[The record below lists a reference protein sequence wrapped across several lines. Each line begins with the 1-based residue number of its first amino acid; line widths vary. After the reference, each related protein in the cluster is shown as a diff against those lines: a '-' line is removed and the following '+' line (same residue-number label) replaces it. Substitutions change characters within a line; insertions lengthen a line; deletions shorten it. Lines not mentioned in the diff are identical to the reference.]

1 MRSRRERP
9 TFEEMAIER
18 DRELGRRAAESAQ
31 PPPVPYDA
39 STPLSEMMVARESA
53 AAYGDYFAEPHPAS
67 VVASD
72 ARLMIERL
80 LVRVR
85 HVLYSLDVQQ
95 QEIVRLREN
104 TRGVLVR
111 LSAA

>member
-1 MRSRRERP
+1 MRSRREGP

-18 DRELGRRAAESAQ
+18 DRELERRAAEAAD
-31 PPPVPYDA
+31 PPPFQYEVPA
-39 STPLSEMMVARESA
+39 PLPGAMVARESA

-104 TRGVLVR
+104 TRGVLAR